1 MYAARLKKIHDEK
14 NDKWL
19 PELCSTKIP
28 CHADYCSS
36 QYAVISEGSGSGISA
51 KNWFELSGNE
61 EENCHEMAS

>member
-1 MYAARLKKIHDEK
+1 MYIHWDIKKIHDEK

-36 QYAVISEGSGSGISA
+36 QYAVISEGSVSGISA
-51 KNWFELSGNE
+51 KNWFD
-61 EENCHEMAS
+61 